1 MIDSLLLSHT
11 LGFCLLSG
19 FNSPWDPSHSEL
31 ILQTSSEPGYERK
44 IQNDPEPS
52 LPDVN
57 DSIIPGIFQ
66 PENAAAV
73 YDDPDGSPLH
83 EKRNHL
89 LKNHEPEPALLKQA
103 KQGNPLIL
111 IKQHMHVVKKRL
123 AESHSGQATQKMQAR
138 IVKDLD
144 HLLSKLESSEQQ
156 QSSSMQRQPPEPSQ
170 KPEKPQ
176 NSASQKTP
184 SQTSQSAKQAGQT
197 AVAERIQKNSSR
209 ALLKA
214 IWGHLPDR
222 LREQLE
228 QRADLVF
235 LPQYELLIE
244 RYFKA
249 LLEKNT
255 SSPQPSSR

>member
-11 LGFCLLSG
+11 MGFCLLSA

-31 ILQTSSEPGYERK
+31 LLQTSSESGSELKVQIDR
-44 IQNDPEPS
+44 EPPV
-52 LPDVN
+52 PDVT
-57 DSIIPGIFQ
+57 DSLIPGIFQ
-66 PENAAAV
+66 PENTAAV
-73 YDDPDGSPLH
+73 YDDPDGNPLQG
-83 EKRNHL
+83 KRNHL
-89 LKNHEPEPALLKQA
+89 LKNHEPDSVLPKQT
-103 KQGNPLIL
+103 KQGNPLIH
-111 IKQHMHVVKKRL
+111 IGQHMHAVKKRL
-123 AESHSGQATQKMQAR
+123 AESHSGKATQKMQAQ
-138 IVKDLD
+138 IVEDLNN
-144 HLLSKLESSEQQ
+144 LLSKLESSEQQ
-156 QSSSMQRQPPEPSQ
+156 QASSMQRQPPSPSQ

-176 NSASQKTP
+176 NSTSQKTP

-197 AVAERIQKNSSR
+197 AAAEHIQRNSSR

-244 RYFKA
+244 SYFEA
-249 LLEKNT
+249 LLDKNT
-255 SSPQPSSR
+255 SSPQPPSR

>member
-11 LGFCLLSG
+11 LGFCLLSS

-31 ILQTSSEPGYERK
+31 ILQTSSESGYELK
-44 IQNDPEPS
+44 VQIDPEPS
-52 LPDVN
+52 VPDVT
-57 DSIIPGIFQ
+57 DSLIPGIFQ
-66 PENAAAV
+66 PENATAV
-73 YDDPDGSPLH
+73 YDDPDENPLH
-83 EKRNHL
+83 RKQNPV
-89 LKNHEPEPALLKQA
+89 LKNHEPDSALPKQA
-103 KQGNPLIL
+103 KQGNPLIH
-111 IKQHMHVVKKRL
+111 IGQHMEAVKKRL
-123 AESHSGQATQKMQAR
+123 AESHSGQATQKMQSQ
-138 IVKDLD
+138 IVEDLD
-144 HLLSKLESSEQQ
+144 NLLSKLESSEQQ
-156 QSSSMQRQPPEPSQ
+156 GSSMQRQPPEPSQ

-176 NSASQKTP
+176 NSTSRKTP

-197 AVAERIQKNSSR
+197 AAAERIQRNSSR

-244 RYFKA
+244 RYFEA
-249 LLEKNT
+249 LLDKNT
-255 SSPQPSSR
+255 SSPQPPSR